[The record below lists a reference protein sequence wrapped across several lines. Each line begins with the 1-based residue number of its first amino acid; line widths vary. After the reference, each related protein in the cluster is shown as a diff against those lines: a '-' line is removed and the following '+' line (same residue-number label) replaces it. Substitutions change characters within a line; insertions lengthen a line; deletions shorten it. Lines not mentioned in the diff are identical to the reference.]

1 MGAGMYRRFLEN
13 HFLANA
19 VFLGVLIVGVI
30 TYFQLPRQQDPT
42 VNLNWVTIQ
51 TLMPGASATDIER
64 QVTDVLEEAVERVS
78 DIRFTSSISQRDV
91 SLIIIRLEEMSERR
105 VDERINDLHREIQNV
120 ESDLPAEARRPSI
133 TTISS
138 ANAYPTTMI
147 AVVGLDDDD
156 NLRFQAQR
164 IQQDLERLPG
174 TDRVEPIGLRDPE
187 LQVLFHPDE
196 LVGLGLT
203 PSILAQTVS
212 TYFRDLAAGT
222 VGLGDQE
229 WLVRL
234 QGTENDPEYLADIPL
249 LSAHGEIPLRS
260 VAQVVRGR
268 EDADHLA
275 RYLGNPSILLPVF
288 KQDDANEL
296 EFLDRIRNYLNDY
309 NDRASPITGVQI
321 VLLDDQT
328 LVTRQAIGTMQ
339 SNAAI
344 GLLLVLIT
352 TWLLLGSRIAFAT
365 CFSLVFVIAGTFLF
379 LGLIGQTLNVIVLLG
394 LMIVLGMLVDDTVV
408 VAEAIHRRLQ
418 QGIPPMDAAID
429 ALREVAAPVTAAVL
443 TTIAA
448 FLPLMLVPGVLG
460 EFMKVAPI
468 VVAVALILSLVE
480 AFWILPSHI
489 AASRPK
495 PDRFTRSGRLRSKMV
510 RKARLRYG
518 LILTKALRRPRMTL
532 GLFTGLLILALTF
545 VALGLIRTEFFA
557 TDSAR
562 LFFVNVEMPAGTP
575 LEKTLTT
582 TMAVESAI
590 ATEFRGDELRSK
602 ASYAGIQFTN
612 AESLFGTAKGQIQ
625 VSLRPQTRTGRDVD
639 EIIEAVRRVAAQ
651 VPGPESIWME
661 RRISGAPPMG
671 RPVSV
676 KVRGNDLEEI
686 RRAADHVTGILQNI
700 PGTYDVVDDAYAGGM
715 ELSVRLNPDA
725 ILRAGLD
732 PSHVIRDLR
741 LLTDGE
747 VVASMRDRGERIGVR
762 VRARVEAVKDIDRFL
777 DTPISVPDGS
787 PILLGQLVD
796 YEIIRAEG
804 SIRHFNLRRTITV
817 ESELDESVMDAAT
830 AHRLVQREWNTRYAS
845 LYPNIDLDFTGDFDD
860 IVESIE
866 ALGWLFLLGLM
877 LVYLILGTQFRSYT
891 QPLIVLAVVPMALTG
906 VLIGLLVSQQPL
918 SVYTLYGVVAL
929 AGIAVNDA
937 IVLISA
943 ANDRLRRGM
952 PLMHAVLNAAR
963 RRFIPIIITSVT
975 TVAGLFSLA
984 VGLGGKSLMWGP
996 LASAIVWG
1004 LLVSTVLT
1012 LFVIPIMYSLIVRPS
1027 VRQEATALPLPRALD
1042 EESPSPIKGL
1052 LKMITQGALS
1062 GRPIQKMDDHLAT
1075 IVNYPVLRKLYNE
1088 GQRALSLAKYESA
1101 IRLFEAGA
1109 REAPQSPVFHLCA
1122 AQALALFMQRSYGA
1136 DLGYLARMR
1145 RYLSAARR
1153 LTPDDPRLPV
1163 LEQMASELEAVAEDP
1178 TAH

>member
-1 MGAGMYRRFLEN
+1 MYRRFLEN

-19 VFLGVLIVGVI
+19 IFLAILIIGVVS
-30 TYFQLPRQQDPT
+30 YFQLPRQQDPT
-42 VNLNWVTIQ
+42 VNLNWVNIQ
-51 TLMPGASATDIER
+51 TIMPGASAADVER
-64 QVTDVLEEAVERVS
+64 QVTDVLEEAVERVP
-78 DIRFTSSISQRDV
+78 DIRFISSISQRDV
-91 SLIIIRLEEMSERR
+91 SLIMLRLEDMSERE

-120 ESDLPAEARRPSI
+120 EGDLPDEARRPTI
-133 TTISS
+133 TTVSS

-147 AVVGLDDDD
+147 AVVGLDDDE

-174 TDRVEPIGLRDPE
+174 TDRVEPVGLRDPE
-187 LQVLFHPDE
+187 LQVLFDPDE

-203 PSILAQTVS
+203 PSVLAQTVS

-260 VAQVVRGR
+260 VAEVVRGR
-268 EDADHLA
+268 EDADDLA
-275 RYLGNPSILLPVF
+275 RYLGGPAVLLPVF

-296 EFLDRIRNYLNDY
+296 EFLDRIRDYLTDY
-309 NDRASPITGVQI
+309 NERASPITGVQM

-339 SNAAI
+339 RNAAI

-418 QGIPPMDAAID
+418 EGMSAMDAAMD

-468 VVAVALILSLVE
+468 VVAVALVLSLVE

-489 AASRPK
+489 AASRPQA
-495 PDRFTRSGRLRSKMV
+495 DRFSRSGRLRSRLV
-510 RKARLRYG
+510 RRARVRYG
-518 LILTKALRRPRMTL
+518 RVLTKALRRPKTTL
-532 GLFTGLLILALTF
+532 SLFTGLLVLALAF

-575 LEKTLTT
+575 LEKSLSTTL
-582 TMAVESAI
+582 AVESAI
-590 ATEFRGDELRSK
+590 ADEFREGELRSK

-612 AESLFGTAKGQIQ
+612 AESLFGAAKGQIQ
-625 VSLRPQTRTGRDVD
+625 VSLHPQTRTGRDVD
-639 EIIEAVRRVAAQ
+639 DIIEAVREAAAR

-661 RRISGAPPMG
+661 RRIAGAPPMG

-676 KVRGNDLEEI
+676 KVRGNDLQDI
-686 RRAADHVTGILQNI
+686 RVAADRVMGILRDI
-700 PGTYDVVDDAYAGGM
+700 RGTYDVVDDAYAGGM

-732 PSHVIRDLR
+732 PGHVIRDLR

-762 VRARVEAVKDIDRFL
+762 VRAQVEAVEDIDRFL
-777 DTPISVPDGS
+777 DTPISVPDGR

-796 YEIIRAEG
+796 HEIIRAEG
-804 SIRHFNLRRTITV
+804 NIRHFNLRRAITV
-817 ESELDESVMDAAT
+817 ESELDESLTDAASV
-830 AHRLVQREWNTRYAS
+830 HRAIQREWNARYAS
-845 LYPNIDLDFTGDFDD
+845 LHPNIDLDFTGDFDD

-866 ALGWLFLLGLM
+866 ALMWLFLLGLM

-891 QPLIVLAVVPMALTG
+891 QPLIVLTVVPMALTG
-906 VLIGLLVSQQPL
+906 VLIGLLISQQPL

-943 ANDRLRRGM
+943 ANDRLRGGM
-952 PLMHAVLNAAR
+952 PLMHAVLYAAR

-975 TVAGLFSLA
+975 TIAGLFSLA
-984 VGLGGKSLMWGP
+984 VGLGGQSLMWGP

-1012 LFVIPIMYSLIVRPS
+1012 LFVIPIMYSLIVRPAPP
-1027 VRQEATALPLPRALD
+1027 QAATALPLPQALD
-1042 EESPSPIKGL
+1042 DNGGSPFRGL
-1052 LKMITQGALS
+1052 LRMISQGALS
-1062 GRPIQKMDDHLAT
+1062 GRPTQSVDDRLAT
-1075 IVNYPVLRKLYNE
+1075 IVNYPALRKLYNE
-1088 GQRALSLAKYESA
+1088 GQRALAEAKYESA
-1101 IRLFEAGA
+1101 IRLFETGA

-1122 AQALALFMQRSYGA
+1122 AQALGLFMQKSYGA

-1153 LTPDDPRLPV
+1153 LTPDDPRLPL
-1163 LEQMASELEAVAEDP
+1163 LEQMASELEAVAQDP
-1178 TAH
+1178 THT

>member
-1 MGAGMYRRFLEN
+1 MFRRFLEN

-19 VFLGVLIVGVI
+19 VFLAILIVGVVA
-30 TYFQLPRQQDPT
+30 YFQLPRQQDPT
-42 VNLNWVTIQ
+42 VNLNWVVVQ
-51 TLMPGASATDIER
+51 TFMPGASAIDVER
-64 QVTDVLEEAVERVS
+64 QVTDVLEEAAELVS
-78 DIRFTSSISQRDV
+78 DIRFISSTSQRDV
-91 SLIIIRLEEMSERR
+91 SLIMIRLEEMSQRE
-105 VDERINDLHREIQNV
+105 VNERINDLHREIQNV
-120 ESDLPAEARRPSI
+120 EGDLPAEARRPTI

-138 ANAYPTTMI
+138 ANAYPTTMV
-147 AVVGLDDDD
+147 AVVGLDDDE

-164 IQQDLERLPG
+164 IEQDLERLSG
-174 TDRVEPIGLRDPE
+174 TDRVEPVGLRDPE
-187 LQVLFHPDE
+187 LQVLFDPDD

-260 VAQVVRGR
+260 VADVVRGR
-268 EDADHLA
+268 EDADDLA
-275 RYLGNPSILLPVF
+275 RYLGGPAVLLPVF
-288 KQDDANEL
+288 KKDGANEVD
-296 EFLDRIRNYLNDY
+296 FLNEIRDYLADY
-309 NDRASPITGVQI
+309 NERASPVTGVQM

-339 SNAAI
+339 RNAAV

-394 LMIVLGMLVDDTVV
+394 LMIVLGMLVDDTVM

-418 QGIPPMDAAID
+418 QGMSAMDASID

-468 VVAVALILSLVE
+468 VVTVALLLSLVE

-489 AASRPK
+489 AASRPQS
-495 PDRFTRSGRLRSKMV
+495 DHLSRSGQLRSAVV
-510 RKARLRYG
+510 RRARLRYG
-518 LILTKALRRPRMTL
+518 LILTQALRRPKITL
-532 GLFTGLLILALTF
+532 TLFTALLVLALAF
-545 VALGLIRTEFFA
+545 VATGLIRTEFFA

-575 LEKTLTT
+575 LEKTLATT
-582 TMAVESAI
+582 LKVESAI
-590 ATEFRGDELRSK
+590 AEEFRDGELRSK
-602 ASYAGIQFTN
+602 AGYAGLQFTN
-612 AESLFGTAKGQIQ
+612 AESLFGSAKGQIQ
-625 VSLRPQTRTGRDVD
+625 VSLHPQTRTGRDVD
-639 EIIEAVRRVAAQ
+639 TIIEAVRRAAAN
-651 VPGPESIWME
+651 VPGPNSVWME

-676 KVRGNDLEEI
+676 KVRGNDLDEI
-686 RRAADHVTGILQNI
+686 RVAADRVMSILEGI
-700 PGTYDVVDDAYAGGM
+700 PAAYDVVDDADAGGM
-715 ELSVRLNPDA
+715 ELSVRLDPDA
-725 ILRAGLD
+725 IMRAGLD
-732 PSHVIRDLR
+732 PGHVIRDLR

-747 VVASMRDRGERIGVR
+747 VVAAMRDRGERIGVR
-762 VRARVEAVKDIDRFL
+762 VRARVEALEDIDRFL
-777 DTPISVPDGS
+777 DTPISVPDGR
-787 PILLGQLVD
+787 PILLGQLVHH
-796 YEIIRAEG
+796 EIVRAEG
-804 SIRHFNLRRTITV
+804 NIRHFNLRRAITV
-817 ESELDESVMDAAT
+817 ESEVDEAVMDAASV
-830 AHRLVQREWNTRYAS
+830 HRLVQREWDSRYAS
-845 LYPNIDLDFTGDFDD
+845 LHPNIDLDFTGDFDD
-860 IVESIE
+860 ILESIE
-866 ALGWLFLLGLM
+866 ALLWLFLLGLM

-891 QPLIVLAVVPMALTG
+891 QPLIVLTVVPMALTG
-906 VLIGLLVSQQPL
+906 VLIGLLISQQPL

-943 ANDRLRRGM
+943 ANDRLRQGM
-952 PLMHAVLNAAR
+952 PLMHAVLHATR

-975 TVAGLFSLA
+975 TIAGLFSLA

-996 LASAIVWG
+996 LAGAIVWG
-1004 LLVSTVLT
+1004 LLVSTILT

-1027 VRQEATALPLPRALD
+1027 AREEVTALPLPRALD
-1042 EESPSPIKGL
+1042 DESPSL
-1052 LKMITQGALS
+1052 LKGFLRLITQGALS
-1062 GRPIQKMDDHLAT
+1062 GRALEAKDAPLGTFADSPA
-1075 IVNYPVLRKLYNE
+1075 LRKLYNE
-1088 GQRALSLAKYESA
+1088 GQRALADEQYEAA

-1109 REAPQSPVFHLCA
+1109 REAPQSPLFHLCS

-1145 RYLSAARR
+1145 RYLNTARR
-1153 LTPDDPRLPV
+1153 LAPGDARLPV

-1178 TAH
+1178 TAPT